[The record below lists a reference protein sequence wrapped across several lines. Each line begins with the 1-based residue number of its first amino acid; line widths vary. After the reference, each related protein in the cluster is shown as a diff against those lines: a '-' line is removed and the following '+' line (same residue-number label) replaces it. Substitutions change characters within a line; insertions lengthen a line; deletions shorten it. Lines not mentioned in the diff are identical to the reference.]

1 MGVPGYSAAG
11 LSSGLAQ
18 FGATLGGG
26 MAQGVI
32 AAALLPILLAVIL
45 GYAVY
50 RLTKNSEQARSLPA
64 QC

>member
-1 MGVPGYSAAG
+1 
-11 LSSGLAQ
+11 
-18 FGATLGGG
+18 